1 MKIRNITDYLEE
13 IAPLHLQESYDN
25 SGLII
30 GDLENI
36 VQGCLITLDC
46 TEEVIDEAVSKKC
59 NLVIAHHP
67 IIFNPLKKII
77 GNSYVERTIIK
88 AIKNDIAVYAIHT
101 NLDNVYG
108 GVNSKIAEKLGL
120 INCEILLPKNKF
132 LKQLVVYCPLTHS
145 EALKEAMLDNGAGSF
160 TNYDNCSFSSNG
172 QATFRPK
179 EGSSPFVGDI
189 GEIYDSKEVRLEFF
203 LEKDTE
209 NSLIKLMQENHPY
222 EQVAYQIYTLDNFS
236 HEIGSGM
243 IGDLSSEIESE
254 IFMNFIKKQM
264 HTDCIRHTQLIN
276 KQIKRVAICGGSG
289 SFLLQQAKNKKA
301 DIFISSDFKYH
312 EFFDADKK
320 IIIADIGHFESEQ
333 FTKELIYDFLRK
345 KFTKFAVQLSNVNT
359 NPINYL

>member
-160 TNYDNCSFSSNG
+160 TNYDNCSFSSIG
-172 QATFRPK
+172 QGTFRPK

-189 GEIYDSKEVRLEFF
+189 GEIYDSKEVRLEF
-203 LEKDTE
+203 LKMHKAND
-209 NSLIKLMQENHPY
+209 KQ
-222 EQVAYQIYTLDNFS
+222 
-236 HEIGSGM
+236 
-243 IGDLSSEIESE
+243 LS
-254 IFMNFIKKQM
+254 
-264 HTDCIRHTQLIN
+264 
-276 KQIKRVAICGGSG
+276 
-289 SFLLQQAKNKKA
+289 
-301 DIFISSDFKYH
+301 
-312 EFFDADKK
+312 
-320 IIIADIGHFESEQ
+320 
-333 FTKELIYDFLRK
+333 LRK
-345 KFTKFAVQLSNVNT
+345 VWSN
-359 NPINYL
+359 